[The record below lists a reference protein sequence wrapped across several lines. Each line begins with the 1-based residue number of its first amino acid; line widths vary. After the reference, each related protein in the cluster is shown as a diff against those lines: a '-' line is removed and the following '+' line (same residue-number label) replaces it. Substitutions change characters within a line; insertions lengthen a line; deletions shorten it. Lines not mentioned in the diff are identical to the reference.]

1 MIWEEINLD
10 WVKQLNIA
18 IRYIEDHLTGTIEY
32 DELAKMLCCSTYQ
45 FQRMFAFMNNVP
57 LSEYIRRRKLSLA
70 VADIQ
75 KGERVIDIALKYG
88 YSSPTAFSRA
98 FQCLHGITPSE
109 ARKKGTLLKTYPPIS
124 FKLTI
129 TGTEELTYRIEERSA
144 FEVAGVSMLLDKSL
158 EKNFCTVPQ
167 FWDNAVQDGT
177 LAKLNSLDKGEVC
190 DLLGISVCGDYETWK
205 YYIAVATSETAKF
218 EFGKLIIPA
227 SKWAIFSGKGTNVS
241 LQDLERRVI
250 TEWLPFSG
258 FEYGN
263 APDFENDVQ
272 TVWNVITDVKNY
284 IWRTDLSKTEIISDK
299 QFIEYTKNGYATT
312 FTITLFEPYK
322 RWEFDVENS
331 NIKGHWIGIF
341 TQKGEKTEIDFTEDV
356 TAKKVLMK
364 PFVKAYLK
372 KQQAKYVKDLARK
385 LKGNY
390 E

>member
-1 MIWEEINLD
+1 MD

-75 KGERVIDIALKYG
+75 KGERVIDVALKYG

-218 EFGKLIIPA
+218 EFEKLIIPA

-241 LQDLERRVI
+241 LDYYEDFIFNWIAADHIYKKRASFVLIAASTIHDKSMTKETLDIYLKLVYENSCYEHDHIKKAVSWALREI
-250 TEWLPFSG
+250 GKTD
-258 FEYGN
+258 FEY
-263 APDFENDVQ
+263 AE
-272 TVWNVITDVKNY
+272 
-284 IWRTDLSKTEIISDK
+284 
-299 QFIEYTKNGYATT
+299 
-312 FTITLFEPYK
+312 
-322 RWEFDVENS
+322 
-331 NIKGHWIGIF
+331 
-341 TQKGEKTEIDFTEDV
+341 
-356 TAKKVLMK
+356 KVLLTAYDLLASGNK
-364 PFVKAYLK
+364 VQIWIAKDVIKELETVVK
-372 KQQAKYVKDLARK
+372 VKERK
-385 LKGNY
+385 RLITSNSKMGR
-390 E
+390 ER

>member
-1 MIWEEINLD
+1 MD

-75 KGERVIDIALKYG
+75 KGERVIDVALKYG

-218 EFGKLIIPA
+218 EFEKL
-227 SKWAIFSGKGTNVS
+227 
-241 LQDLERRVI
+241 
-250 TEWLPFSG
+250 
-258 FEYGN
+258 
-263 APDFENDVQ
+263 
-272 TVWNVITDVKNY
+272 
-284 IWRTDLSKTEIISDK
+284 
-299 QFIEYTKNGYATT
+299 
-312 FTITLFEPYK
+312 EP
-322 RWEFDVENS
+322 
-331 NIKGHWIGIF
+331 I
-341 TQKGEKTEIDFTEDV
+341 
-356 TAKKVLMK
+356 
-364 PFVKAYLK
+364 
-372 KQQAKYVKDLARK
+372 
-385 LKGNY
+385 
-390 E
+390 

>member
-1 MIWEEINLD
+1 M
-10 WVKQLNIA
+10 
-18 IRYIEDHLTGTIEY
+18 
-32 DELAKMLCCSTYQ
+32 
-45 FQRMFAFMNNVP
+45 
-57 LSEYIRRRKLSLA
+57 
-70 VADIQ
+70 ADIQ
-75 KGERVIDIALKYG
+75 KGERVIDVALKYG

-129 TGTEELTYRIEERSA
+129 TGTEELTYRIEEQSA

-177 LAKLNSLDKGEVC
+177 LAKLNSLDKGGVC

-218 EFGKLIIPA
+218 EFEKLIIPA

-263 APDFENDVQ
+263 APDIERYIQADPENAEYEY
-272 TVWNVITDVKNY
+272 W
-284 IWRTDLSKTEIISDK
+284 LSIR
-299 QFIEYTKNGYATT
+299 N
-312 FTITLFEPYK
+312 
-322 RWEFDVENS
+322 
-331 NIKGHWIGIF
+331 
-341 TQKGEKTEIDFTEDV
+341 EK
-356 TAKKVLMK
+356 K
-364 PFVKAYLK
+364 
-372 KQQAKYVKDLARK
+372 
-385 LKGNY
+385 
-390 E
+390 

>member
-1 MIWEEINLD
+1 MIREEINLD

-75 KGERVIDIALKYG
+75 KGERVIDVALKYG

-177 LAKLNSLDKGEVC
+177 LAKLNSLDKGGVC

-205 YYIAVATSETAKF
+205 YYIAVATSEIAKF
-218 EFGKLIIPA
+218 EFEKLIIPA

-263 APDFENDVQ
+263 APDIERYIQADPENAEYEY
-272 TVWNVITDVKNY
+272 W
-284 IWRTDLSKTEIISDK
+284 LSIR
-299 QFIEYTKNGYATT
+299 N
-312 FTITLFEPYK
+312 
-322 RWEFDVENS
+322 
-331 NIKGHWIGIF
+331 
-341 TQKGEKTEIDFTEDV
+341 EKE
-356 TAKKVLMK
+356 
-364 PFVKAYLK
+364 
-372 KQQAKYVKDLARK
+372 
-385 LKGNY
+385 
-390 E
+390 

>member
-1 MIWEEINLD
+1 MD

-205 YYIAVATSETAKF
+205 TLDIYLKLVYENSCYEHDHIKKAVSWALREI
-218 EFGKLIIPA
+218 GK
-227 SKWAIFSGKGTNVS
+227 T
-241 LQDLERRVI
+241 D
-250 TEWLPFSG
+250 
-258 FEYGN
+258 FEY
-263 APDFENDVQ
+263 AE
-272 TVWNVITDVKNY
+272 
-284 IWRTDLSKTEIISDK
+284 
-299 QFIEYTKNGYATT
+299 
-312 FTITLFEPYK
+312 
-322 RWEFDVENS
+322 
-331 NIKGHWIGIF
+331 
-341 TQKGEKTEIDFTEDV
+341 
-356 TAKKVLMK
+356 KVLLTAYDLLASGNK
-364 PFVKAYLK
+364 VQIWIAKDVIKELETVVK
-372 KQQAKYVKDLARK
+372 VKERK
-385 LKGNY
+385 RLITSNSKMGR
-390 E
+390 ER